1 MGMRN
6 LFLSV
11 SRLAFC
17 AAACCAYAADFKVSA
32 WRGETLSVLVP
43 DYTELGESPAGLD
56 VRCGVL
62 RTVRYRPV
70 PSELQVA
77 ECYDI
82 VDWSTASGGMLRI
95 AEIKVPR
102 TAKPGLYKWG
112 LMDIEVVDRELL
124 PPSEW
129 KYYLDIWQHPWAV
142 ARYAK
147 VKPFSEFRRGQTLA
161 LMKSVYAK
169 ASARQAGIPEG
180 TDPAGFF
187 DKSILC

>member
-1 MGMRN
+1 MGMHN
-6 LFLSV
+6 VFSSV
-11 SRLAFC
+11 FRLALC

-82 VDWSTASGGMLRI
+82 VDWSTASGGTQGKGTYHHILHAGEPNNEPWRADGAI
-95 AEIKVPR
+95 
-102 TAKPGLYKWG
+102 
-112 LMDIEVVDRELL
+112 LL
-124 PPSEW
+124 AW
-129 KYYLDIWQHPWAV
+129 
-142 ARYAK
+142 
-147 VKPFSEFRRGQTLA
+147 
-161 LMKSVYAK
+161 SV
-169 ASARQAGIPEG
+169 S
-180 TDPAGFF
+180 
-187 DKSILC
+187 